1 MSDNGAVRD
10 YRITAIRP
18 DAQDIDRRIE
28 GLQIGIQAEV

>member
-18 DAQDIDRRIE
+18 EADRCIE
-28 GLQIGIQAEV
+28 GLQIGTQAEV